1 MANIKG
7 LIRYLKNSTFL
18 KTVRTVKLNALKQR
32 YALGNKIALIDTLKM
47 CTDIDRTEMPDWV
60 AGAVFQALNKWRE
73 CEVLTLDEAF
83 GVTRQKSFRLDVEHK
98 KRVTAFQIY
107 NEYETSDQEAK
118 NLRKQG
124 RRDASVWEILGGNH
138 SMSGG
143 TAKDYYYIAKHE
155 IDPKDTE
162 GDSFF

>member
-32 YALGNKIALIDTLKM
+32 YASGDKTALIDALKM
-47 CTDIDRTEMPDWV
+47 YTNIDRTEMPDWV

-83 GVTRQKSFRLDVEHK
+83 GVTRRKGFRLDVEHK

-107 NEYETSDQEAK
+107 DAYETSRQEVK

-124 RRDASVWEILGGNH
+124 RRGVSVWEILGKKFG
-138 SMSGG
+138 MSGG
-143 TAKDYYYIAKHE
+143 TAKDYHYIAKQE

-162 GDSFF
+162 GG